1 MEDTKAKSLEMQD
14 EDLNK
19 VSGGY
24 VEQYIRQHT
33 NYKGMRDYD
42 TTEYR
47 GIYCDMCRTSRGS
60 DDNPVIPFQGG
71 HLCKKCIEKAEKELG
86 RKIL

>member
-1 MEDTKAKSLEMQD
+1 MEDTKEKSLEMQE

-24 VEQYIRQHT
+24 VEQYIKQHT
-33 NYKGMRDYD
+33 NYKGMKDYD
-42 TTEYR
+42 VTEYK
-47 GIYCDMCRTSRGS
+47 GIYCDMCRMGRGN

-71 HLCKKCIEKAEKELG
+71 HLCINCIKKVEEKLG